1 MKKVKKLFKMLS
13 SRANTDEKNQDSH
26 ALCAE
31 HEEEKDVVEV
41 SWWKRKQD
49 SIKEIFLM
57 CMTPYM

>member
-1 MKKVKKLFKMLS
+1 MKKVRRLFRMLS

-31 HEEEKDVVEV
+31 HEEGKDDLAV

-49 SIKEIFLM
+49 SI
-57 CMTPYM
+57 